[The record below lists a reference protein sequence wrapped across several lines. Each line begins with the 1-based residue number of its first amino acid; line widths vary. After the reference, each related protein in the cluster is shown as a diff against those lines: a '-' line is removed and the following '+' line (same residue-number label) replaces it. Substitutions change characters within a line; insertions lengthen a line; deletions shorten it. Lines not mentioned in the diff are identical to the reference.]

1 MQKMF
6 DSEKQFIFNS
16 IYNSFIYN
24 KKYLTIIVHNPIKG
38 LFVYLFFCFQGKNSC
53 LKKVPEFQSSATV
66 LQQPALK
73 PQHR

>member
-1 MQKMF
+1 MTLNN
-6 DSEKQFIFNS
+6 NS
-16 IYNSFIYN
+16 YIYNQ
-24 KKYLTIIVHNPIKG
+24 KYLTIILRNPIKG
-38 LFVYLFFCFQGKNSC
+38 LFVFVCLFVSRVKNSY